1 MLPLHLDITIADLTN
16 VHINPHP
23 NVTVEDLFK
32 VHAQSLD
39 DDGLLQHDH
48 FNAWVF
54 HHDLVHHGPQ
64 AFHQFILQLG
74 SPEIIE
80 QILLTKTKQILLH
93 TYHQYQPQHT
103 SPECTGP

>member
-1 MLPLHLDITIADLTN
+1 MVPLHLDITIADLTN

-74 SPEIIE
+74 SPEITVAQKTAPIFSYYMKTHV
-80 QILLTKTKQILLH
+80 LLNADTI
-93 TYHQYQPQHT
+93 
-103 SPECTGP
+103 